1 MQVTTTGTTRHLRRV
16 VTVRASDWLVTG
28 GSLSALPV
36 CWLRGPSSHLT
47 FWGFVRKA
55 IGRRLILHRR
65 GHLRPGNERD
75 RMPACFGRQGA
86 PRCAVLAF
94 LLAAAVFVCPARG
107 DDNGGLSEI
116 LGIPRIVNSPQ
127 YSEINPSQS
136 TQGGTSSSQ
145 SQRGRAMM
153 EERVRTIKRPSSA
166 KAARKEGLAA
176 LPLDKMSPENRE
188 RVAKIANDNSMF
200 RELPTYRFQVDPRCY
215 YFFMKHPDVAVS
227 IWRVMQI
234 SEFQMRQTA
243 ANKYE
248 TDDSDGTSGIID
260 LAYRGEN
267 EVVVVCNGAYRS
279 PLLPKSVKA
288 NGVLHVKV
296 SFERDPNGKTYATH
310 SARLFVTFPSQTF
323 DTVARIMSPLSNAII
338 DQNFREVSLF
348 LHMMSMAMERQ
359 PGWVE
364 NVSSR
369 LENVLPERR
378 TQLMEVTVDVYAD
391 ANPHARHVAR
401 RGESATDD
409 RDPFGNERPTRTVY
423 KEDSNSGSVTPA
435 TSRQ

>member
-1 MQVTTTGTTRHLRRV
+1 
-16 VTVRASDWLVTG
+16 
-28 GSLSALPV
+28 
-36 CWLRGPSSHLT
+36 
-47 FWGFVRKA
+47 
-55 IGRRLILHRR
+55 
-65 GHLRPGNERD
+65 
-75 RMPACFGRQGA
+75 MPACFGRQGA
-86 PRCAVLAF
+86 PRCAILVF
-94 LLAAAVFVCPARG
+94 LLVAAVFVCPVRG
-107 DDNGGLSEI
+107 DDGGLSEV
-116 LGIPRIVNSPQ
+116 LGIPRIVKSPQ
-127 YSEINPSQS
+127 YTEINPPQ
-136 TQGGTSSSQ
+136 TAQADTSSNRAQ
-145 SQRGRAMM
+145 HGRVMM
-153 EERVRTIKRPSSA
+153 EERVRTVKRATSA
-166 KAARKEGLAA
+166 KAARKEALAS
-176 LPLDKMSPENRE
+176 LPFDKMSPENRE

-227 IWRVMQI
+227 IWRVMGI

-260 LAYRGEN
+260 VVYRGEN
-267 EVVVVCNGAYRS
+267 EVVVLCNGVYRS

-288 NGVLHVKV
+288 NGALHVKV
-296 SFERDPNGKTYATH
+296 GFERDPNGKTYATH
-310 SARLFVTFPSQTF
+310 TAQLFVTFPSQTF

-348 LHMMSMAMERQ
+348 LHMMSTAMERQ

-391 ANPHARHVAR
+391 ANPHVRHVPR
-401 RGESATDD
+401 RGESSAED
-409 RDPFGNERPTRTVY
+409 RDPFGNERPTRTAFR
-423 KEDSNSGSVTPA
+423 EESNSGGVTPA
-435 TSRQ
+435 TSRD

>member
-1 MQVTTTGTTRHLRRV
+1 
-16 VTVRASDWLVTG
+16 
-28 GSLSALPV
+28 
-36 CWLRGPSSHLT
+36 
-47 FWGFVRKA
+47 
-55 IGRRLILHRR
+55 
-65 GHLRPGNERD
+65 
-75 RMPACFGRQGA
+75 MPACFGRQGA
-86 PRCAVLAF
+86 PRCAILAF
-94 LLAAAVFVCPARG
+94 LLAAALFVRPVRG
-107 DDNGGLSEI
+107 DDSGGLSEV
-116 LGIPRIVNSPQ
+116 LGIPRIVNNPQ
-127 YSEINPSQS
+127 YSEITPPQSTPQS
-136 TQGGTSSSQ
+136 TQGGTSSNQ
-145 SQRGRAMM
+145 SQRGRAML
-153 EERVRTIKRPSSA
+153 EERVRTIKRPTSA
-166 KAARKEGLAA
+166 KAARKEALAA
-176 LPLDKMSPENRE
+176 LPFDKMSPENRE

-234 SEFQMRQTA
+234 SEFKMRQTA
-243 ANKYE
+243 ADKYE

-267 EVVVVCNGAYRS
+267 EVVAVCNGAYRS

-296 SFERDPNGKTYATH
+296 NFERDANGKTYATH
-310 SARLFVTFPSQTF
+310 SAWLFVTFPSQTF

-391 ANPHARHVAR
+391 ANPHVKHVAR
-401 RGESATDD
+401 RGESTAED
-409 RDPFGNERPTRTVY
+409 RDPFGNEPPTRTVY
-423 KEDSNSGSVTPA
+423 KEDSNSGGVTPA